1 MAKGAVHQIE
11 RNVGNRLLEEDDM
24 PKGFK
29 LDWKGDDVLKQVV
42 KATKEGIDEVMG
54 ECVVDA
60 QADTPVLSGTLR
72 RSEKIQEPAHE
83 EGDVVVGV
91 WGSADVDYALPVEA
105 GARGRPGR
113 NMLRNAADKNYPRLE
128 ETIAKR
134 LRRG

>member
-1 MAKGAVHQIE
+1 
-11 RNVGNRLLEEDDM
+11 M

-42 KATKEGIDEVMG
+42 KATKDGIDEVMG

-60 QADTPVLSGTLR
+60 QANTPVLTGNLR
-72 RSEKIQEPAHE
+72 RSIKPQEPAHE

-91 WGSADVDYALPVEA
+91 WGSADVDYALPVEV
-105 GARGRPGR
+105 GSRGRPGR